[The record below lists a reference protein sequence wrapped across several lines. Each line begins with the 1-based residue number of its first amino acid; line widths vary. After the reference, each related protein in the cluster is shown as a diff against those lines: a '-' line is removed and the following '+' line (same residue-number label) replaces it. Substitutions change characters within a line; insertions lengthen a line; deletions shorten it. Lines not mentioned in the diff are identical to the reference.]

1 MSLYVV
7 AGSAGETLVDLAGQL
22 CADLLILVSRGS
34 NSHWPLRKVT
44 VEYISVNAP
53 CPLLVLPLLEKA
65 AS

>member
-1 MSLYVV
+1 MV
-7 AGSAGETLVDLAGQL
+7 ADSSGETLVDLAGQL

-34 NSHWPLRKVT
+34 NSHWPLRKAT

-53 CPLLVLPLLEKA
+53 CPVLVLPLLEKT